1 MVNDGFL
8 SRARNA
14 ALVPV
19 PRNAGHRACNAKYF
33 VLSRW
38 SKPVPPASTTMPS
51 KSYQPEIAQAITH
64 ELAAIR
70 SALGRNARQ
79 LAVLINDGKDRR
91 MTRAAGDLGARLD
104 GESGNAGQRDI
115 DVMFA

>member
-1 MVNDGFL
+1 VQRKVFRIEQMVE
-8 SRARNA
+8 
-14 ALVPV
+14 
-19 PRNAGHRACNAKYF
+19 AG
-33 VLSRW
+33 
-38 SKPVPPASTTMPS
+38 PASQHDDAIE
-51 KSYQPEIAQAITH
+51 SYQLPEIAPAITH

-70 SALGRNARQ
+70 SALERNARQ